1 MENLQIFQNKQFGKI
16 RIIEV
21 DNQVWFVG
29 KDIAVIL
36 GYSNPSKAVS
46 NHIDEDDKLMKMIP
60 HSQNGNMVSKVAL
73 INESGLYSLVLSSKL
88 PSAKQ
93 FKRWITNDVLP
104 TIRKTGGYVAND
116 ELFINTY
123 LPYADEQTKLL
134 FKSNLTTI
142 RNLNSQIARMKPKE
156 LFADSVSSSK
166 DCILIGTLA
175 KLIRQNGYD
184 IGQNRLFQWMRDNN
198 YLISRKGNDY
208 NMPTQYSMELGL
220 FKIKENVTRTIYG
233 TEKLTRT
240 VYVTG
245 KGQQYFINKFL
256 NKQCVS

>member
-1 MENLQIFQNKQFGKI
+1 MGDIKIFKNKLFGEI
-16 RIIEV
+16 RIIDI
-21 DNQVWFVG
+21 DNNMYFVG
-29 KDIAVIL
+29 KDVAKAL
-36 GYSNPSKAVS
+36 KYSNPQKALRD
-46 NHIDEDDKLMKMIP
+46 HIDEEDKTVNE
-60 HSQNGNMVSKVAL
+60 SFTVNGTKGIL